1 MLQTAKKNTRKPF
14 DETERI
20 FVTAGQTRTAAA
32 SAAVVDVDLRTISCR
47 YNGIIKLWKI
57 KRGGDGTDVSMAN
70 AITAPVVD
78 WWVQVWYTV
87 ASPSSVVV
95 YAVRR
100 ACAVCARRV
109 RPVGR
114 VNVAILKRGGDQCA
128 CRDVRWWRR
137 PRSRRARP
145 TGSDRGGVGRGRPDT
160 DLAPLPPQPPTER
173 PTARRGP
180 IRWACTRRPAAS
192 TLPTNTARRSERR
205 RRRRR

>member
-78 WWVQVWYTV
+78 
-87 ASPSSVVV
+87 
-95 YAVRR
+95 
-100 ACAVCARRV
+100 
-109 RPVGR
+109 
-114 VNVAILKRGGDQCA
+114 
-128 CRDVRWWRR
+128 
-137 PRSRRARP
+137 
-145 TGSDRGGVGRGRPDT
+145 
-160 DLAPLPPQPPTER
+160 
-173 PTARRGP
+173 
-180 IRWACTRRPAAS
+180 
-192 TLPTNTARRSERR
+192 
-205 RRRRR
+205 